1 MTVRFSVAGDAR
13 LRRVLV
19 MICAPFGLGLS
30 GMWREN
36 EQSAGQKEKGAHG
49 PLSGSSGIDG
59 GNRVI
64 DIGARNCTIV
74 VFDNDLTVGLNVAD
88 GAEAEMFRG
97 VRRPPLNAFP
107 YYRIFFC

>member
-36 EQSAGQKEKGAHG
+36 GQSAGQKEKGAHG

-64 DIGARNCTIV
+64 DI
-74 VFDNDLTVGLNVAD
+74 VGLNVAD